1 MGDISIRRGVI
12 GAAFASALG
21 LAAITPAAAQTLT
34 MGVRGGP
41 ESLDPHFSALGT
53 HADALRN
60 VFDTLVFVDAN
71 NQLIPWLAESWKS
84 IDDTTW
90 EFKLRKGVKFH
101 DGGEFTAEDVKFSI
115 ERIPKV
121 TGPTT
126 LAIYVRNVAGIEIV
140 DPHTIRFK
148 TNGPVATLPYDFVRL
163 FIVSAKAAAKAITKE
178 TAPEEFNSGRAT
190 IGTGPFKYVAWSPKN
205 DFVAERFDGYW
216 KGAAP
221 WQRIVRKEMGA
232 DPSRVAALRAGQ
244 VDVIN
249 YVPSA
254 DFATLQKD
262 AKFAVSKADSVYVFN
277 LQLDLREKTPKVY
290 GNDGKPLD
298 KNPLRDARV
307 REAIDLGIDRK
318 TMVDIVLEGFGK
330 PANQLMPD
338 GFFGSSKKIAAK
350 PHDVAKA
357 KKLLADAG
365 FPNGFK
371 FDLYCTNDRLPG
383 DGAVCAAL
391 GQMLAK
397 IGLGVNVQAISR
409 TVYFPAQAKLEYSV
423 FMNGWGTL
431 TGEASYTLGS
441 MAHTPAPDIG
451 LGQFN
456 RIAYSNPDV
465 DKLLQEGR
473 RSLDDTKR
481 RALYEQA
488 MEKIVEDRAY
498 ISLVVL
504 QTAWAGLKDKVVL
517 APRADEETI
526 AYFIQPAKK

>member
-1 MGDISIRRGVI
+1 
-12 GAAFASALG
+12 
-21 LAAITPAAAQTLT
+21 
-34 MGVRGGP
+34 
-41 ESLDPHFSALGT
+41 
-53 HADALRN
+53 
-60 VFDTLVFVDAN
+60 
-71 NQLIPWLAESWKS
+71 
-84 IDDTTW
+84 
-90 EFKLRKGVKFH
+90 VKFH
-101 DGGEFTAEDVKFSI
+101 DGKDFTAEDVKFSI
-115 ERIPKV
+115 ERIPLV

-126 LAIYVRNVAGIEIV
+126 LAIYVKNVAGIEIV
-140 DPHTIRFK
+140 DPHTIKFK

-163 FIVSAKAAAKAITKE
+163 FIVSSKAAAKAMTKE

-190 IGTGPFKYVAWSPKN
+190 VGTGPYKYVSWSPKN
-205 DFVAERFDGYW
+205 DFVAERFDGHW
-216 KGAAP
+216 GGKAP
-221 WQRIVRKEMGA
+221 WQKIVRKEMGA

-254 DFATLQKD
+254 DFSTLQKD
-262 AKFAVSKADSVYVFN
+262 AKFTVAKADSVYVFN
-277 LQLDLREKTPKVY
+277 LQLDQREKTPKVY
-290 GNDGKPLD
+290 DNDGKVLD

-307 REAIDLGIDRK
+307 REAIDLAIDRK
-318 TMVDIVLEGFGK
+318 TLVDVVLEGFGK

-338 GFFGSSKKIAAK
+338 GFFGSSKKIAPK
-350 PHDVAKA
+350 PHDIAKA

-365 FPNGFK
+365 FPKGFK

-383 DGAVCAAL
+383 DGPTCAGI
-391 GQMLAK
+391 GQMLSK
-397 IGLGVNVQAISR
+397 VGLGVNVQAISR

-441 MAHTPAPDIG
+441 MAHTPAPDVG
-451 LGQFN
+451 FGQFN
-456 RIAYSNPDV
+456 RIQYSNSDV

-473 RSLDDTKR
+473 RTLDDTKR

-488 MEKIVEDRAY
+488 MEKIVADRAY

-504 QTAWAGLKDKVVL
+504 QTAWAGLKGKVEL

-526 AYFIQPAKK
+526 AYFMKPAKK